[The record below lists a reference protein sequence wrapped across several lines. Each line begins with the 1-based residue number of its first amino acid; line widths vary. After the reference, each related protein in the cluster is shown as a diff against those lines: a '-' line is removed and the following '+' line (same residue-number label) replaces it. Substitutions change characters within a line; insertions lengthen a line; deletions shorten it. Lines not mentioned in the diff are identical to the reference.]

1 MGNTLKRLWALFG
14 VALLLLGIREHF
26 EPYLL
31 LRLDNV
37 LGLSPTPV
45 ELPLENGLSLMA
57 YPDAQPHIGKIDE
70 LQKGLVLAADGAIL
84 IEEGFGF
91 GVPIVR
97 YGDTTFQARRA
108 NLARLNEDGRSSLL
122 KEYDIAVADR
132 PTRPLTR
139 KYLDTR
145 SRGTVLITYTLAG
158 AHEISITVDL
168 THLEEGWDEVFVM
181 NEQGA
186 RGFTRY
192 QDETGTVWDEAPG
205 IWEARVDRCGCW
217 IHPGAQVRFC
227 VETVDPRA
235 RYIGRERYYQYYW
248 AGIYALSWSGIDL
261 HLTPPERVV
270 TYSVHVERLPEDEGA
285 WDHVPCS

>member
-1 MGNTLKRLWALFG
+1 MKRLWVLFG

-158 AHEISITVDL
+158 AHEISITLGVPAL
-168 THLEEGWDEVFVM
+168 PGGGGEGF
-181 NEQGA
+181 G
-186 RGFTRY
+186 RG
-192 QDETGTVWDEAPG
+192 DGGVG
-205 IWEARVDRCGCW
+205 GK
-217 IHPGAQVRFC
+217 G
-227 VETVDPRA
+227 
-235 RYIGRERYYQYYW
+235 
-248 AGIYALSWSGIDL
+248 
-261 HLTPPERVV
+261 
-270 TYSVHVERLPEDEGA
+270 
-285 WDHVPCS
+285 